1 MEENK
6 NLELENV
13 QNQEEQ
19 SALDFQTI
27 YSTLI
32 LNWKWF
38 LLSIVLCCALAVAY
52 VKLAPKVFQS
62 STKILIKD
70 DESKKSGGA
79 AGAAAA
85 AMSNL
90 ESGIHVKF
98 QRYRQRDGN
107 SELTLSGTADH
118 QEPEALC

>member
-6 NLELENV
+6 NYELEDLEE
-13 QNQEEQ
+13 QEEQ

-52 VKLAPKVFQS
+52 VKLTPKVFQS
-62 STKILIKD
+62 STKILIKND
-70 DESKKSGGA
+70 KSYV
-79 AGAAAA
+79 
-85 AMSNL
+85 
-90 ESGIHVKF
+90 H
-98 QRYRQRDGN
+98 
-107 SELTLSGTADH
+107 
-118 QEPEALC
+118 

>member
-6 NLELENV
+6 NYELEDL
-13 QNQEEQ
+13 QEQEEQ

-85 AMSNL
+85 ARVGELISV
-90 ESGIHVKF
+90 HVIP
-98 QRYRQRDGN
+98 RPHGDVEIILPHRD
-107 SELTLSGTADH
+107 
-118 QEPEALC
+118 

>member
-6 NLELENV
+6 NYELEDL
-13 QNQEEQ
+13 QEQEEQ

-85 AMSNL
+85 AGASAAGA
-90 ESGIHVKF
+90 SAAGAGASAPGF
-98 QRYRQRDGN
+98 RN
-107 SELTLSGTADH
+107 S
-118 QEPEALC
+118 